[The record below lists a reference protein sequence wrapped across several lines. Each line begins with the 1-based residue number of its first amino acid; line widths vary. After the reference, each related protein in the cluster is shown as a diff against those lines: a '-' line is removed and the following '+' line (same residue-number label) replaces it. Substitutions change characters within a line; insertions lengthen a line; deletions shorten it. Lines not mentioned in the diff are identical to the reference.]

1 MGNEKGPKKILMQR
15 GFTFTPGPLFPD
27 RETVHLVLAAFFGSE
42 WTWANSNVNDM
53 VDMDREAE
61 VCLLRIFHT
70 LVDRA
75 DLYGTLR
82 GHSAFYATVA
92 AELKTRG
99 ELSGD
104 AIKDIDEVYVRAR
117 RANPPDRLKTDLN
130 MAVDTW
136 IYVRD
141 LFAGLPPLHA
151 VSLSARPNEMG
162 ALTAQLQSTSVAGRA
177 DNMRWPPTHFD
188 PHELALIAT
197 PELRSVLFGKTPQTP
212 GNMPMIPSK
221 ATLPLDTRAFLCSL
235 ALTNY
240 QIDSKWNLI
249 LAPVSNFRSSMER
262 RQWSIPSGGQS
273 LYCFTVENAMTQA
286 IKAFQSGKVLSIVL
300 ATPWFGRSWG
310 AIPSVDEYADGLE
323 LIIFDPISRYA
334 HVNNNPQVKAN
345 LSILFGFRQSIRDNT
360 EAAVQG
366 AGGRL
371 IRGWYG
377 GKLETPADDADSVQ
391 LASEWIRL
399 LVLAG
404 GHSKD
409 PLAIDDE
416 KWNQWGFEEV
426 QI

>member
-1 MGNEKGPKKILMQR
+1 M
-15 GFTFTPGPLFPD
+15 T
-27 RETVHLVLAAFFGSE
+27 
-42 WTWANSNVNDM
+42 
-53 VDMDREAE
+53 REAE
-61 VCLLRIFHT
+61 ACLLRVFQT

-75 DLYGTLR
+75 DLYGNLR
-82 GHSAFYATVA
+82 GHSAFYTTVA

-99 ELSGD
+99 ELSGE
-104 AIKDIDEVYVRAR
+104 ALKDIDEVFVRAR
-117 RANPPDRLKTDLN
+117 RGDSGDWPKTDLN

-136 IYVRD
+136 IYVKD
-141 LFAGLPPLHA
+141 LFAGLPPIKA
-151 VSLSARPNEMG
+151 MSLSARPNEMG
-162 ALTAQLQSTSVAGRA
+162 ALTAQFHSTSVAGPA
-177 DNMRWPPTHFD
+177 DNKLWPPTHFD

-235 ALTNY
+235 ALINY
-240 QIDSKWNLI
+240 QPDSKWNLI
-249 LAPVSNFRSSMER
+249 LAPVSNFRSPMER

-273 LYCFTVENAMTQA
+273 LYCFT
-286 IKAFQSGKVLSIVL
+286 SGKVLSIVL
-300 ATPWFGRSWG
+300 ATPWFGRPWG
-310 AIPSVDEYADGLE
+310 AIPSVDESSLCPRLGFAIVLHKYADGLE

-334 HVNNNPQVKAN
+334 HLKNNPQVKAN
-345 LSILFGFRQSIRDNT
+345 LSSFFGFRQFIRDNT

-366 AGGRL
+366 AGRRL

-377 GKLETPADDADSVQ
+377 GKLEMPANGADSVQ

-399 LVLAG
+399 LILAG
-404 GHSKD
+404 GHGQD
-409 PLAIDDE
+409 PLAVDDE